1 VAKQIAREVPLKL
14 AGQVFPTHLIVW
26 DGQGIDVILGMSWMK
41 LPKSILDIV
50 RRLVYLDS
58 LIYGRVTLHL
68 PVLIHLKAS
77 IHHTVT
83 KNIEEIPM
91 VREFLDVFPDDLPRM
106 PPKRDIEFRI
116 ELQPGT
122 ASIARSAYKMSQN
135 ELAKLK
141 IQLKDLL
148 DNGYI
153 RPSSSPWGCP
163 TLFVVKKDKEL
174 RLCVDYRL
182 LNAITIKNKYPI
194 PNIDILFDQLAGSQ
208 VLSKVDLRSRYHQIK
223 IHGEDI
229 PKTAFSMRYG
239 LYEYL
244 VMSFRLTNAPAHF
257 MYLMNS
263 VFMPELDK
271 FVVVFIDDILVY
283 LENLEEHEE
292 HLRVM
297 LQ

>member
-14 AGQVFPTHLIVW
+14 ARQVFPTHLIVW

-141 IQLKDLL
+141 I
-148 DNGYI
+148 
-153 RPSSSPWGCP
+153 
-163 TLFVVKKDKEL
+163 
-174 RLCVDYRL
+174 
-182 LNAITIKNKYPI
+182 
-194 PNIDILFDQLAGSQ
+194 
-208 VLSKVDLRSRYHQIK
+208 
-223 IHGEDI
+223 
-229 PKTAFSMRYG
+229 
-239 LYEYL
+239 
-244 VMSFRLTNAPAHF
+244 
-257 MYLMNS
+257 
-263 VFMPELDK
+263 
-271 FVVVFIDDILVY
+271 
-283 LENLEEHEE
+283 
-292 HLRVM
+292 
-297 LQ
+297 